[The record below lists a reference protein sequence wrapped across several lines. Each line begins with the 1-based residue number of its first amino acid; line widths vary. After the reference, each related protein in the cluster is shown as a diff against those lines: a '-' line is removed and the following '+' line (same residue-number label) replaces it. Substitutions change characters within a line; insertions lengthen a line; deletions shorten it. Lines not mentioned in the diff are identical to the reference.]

1 MCHPE
6 ARRRRATSQ
15 TQAKYFF
22 ARAYIDE
29 RSLAVY
35 AFHEDRKTLN
45 SMNALIACGGTGG
58 HLFPGLAVAEVLRER
73 GHEVLLFVSEKDV
86 DALALKEHPE
96 IPFEKLPTIGLPSPF
111 SPAILGFVRRFNE
124 SFRRCRSIYQRFDPQ
139 VVLGMGGFT
148 STAPVLAGKMRGVPT
163 FIHESNAIP
172 GKANKMTARLVRAVL
187 LGFKECAPFF
197 PKVKTEVTG
206 TPIRTELQRLDRKS
220 AREKLGLSADIATLL
235 VMGGSQGA
243 SGINQAMIKSLPT
256 LDGATLQVI
265 HLTGTRD
272 EKLVADN
279 YRRAKLP
286 AFVAAFHHRMEE
298 LYSAADFAVARS
310 GAASLAELA
319 AFALPAVLIPF
330 PYAAEDHQTRNA
342 EIFTRADAAVI
353 LKESEIAGD
362 SLGRKIRELIEDADK
377 LRRMSE
383 NSAQLAPKNAA
394 ALVVETME
402 RYTQPNHD
410 ARL

>member
-1 MCHPE
+1 
-6 ARRRRATSQ
+6 
-15 TQAKYFF
+15 
-22 ARAYIDE
+22 
-29 RSLAVY
+29 
-35 AFHEDRKTLN
+35 
-45 SMNALIACGGTGG
+45 MNAVIACGGTGG

-124 SFRRCRSIYQRFDPQ
+124 SFRRCHSIYRRFNPQ

-172 GKANKMTARLVRAVL
+172 GKANKLTARLVRAVL

-206 TPIRTELQRLDRKS
+206 TPIRTELQRLDRGA
-220 AREKLGLSADIATLL
+220 ARESLGLRADLTTVL

-243 SGINQAMIKSLPT
+243 SGINQAMIKSLPA
-256 LDGATLQVI
+256 LDGAALQVI

-272 EKLVADN
+272 ERLVADN

-319 AFALPAVLIPF
+319 AFALPAILIPF
-330 PYAAEDHQTRNA
+330 PYAADDHQTHNA
-342 EIFTRADAAVI
+342 EVFVKAGAAIVV
-353 LKESEIAGD
+353 KESEILDDVLAH
-362 SLGRKIRELIEDADK
+362 K
-377 LRRMSE
+377 LLPFVKDQGALQCMS
-383 NSAQLAPKNAA
+383 QNAA
-394 ALVVETME
+394 KLSTRNAANAVVETIE
-402 RYTQPNHD
+402 KYTSV
-410 ARL
+410 AE